1 MDVSAIAV
9 GGLEQ
14 AQSQLESTAK
24 RIAGPSNPID
34 GVDLSQEAVS
44 LIQARNDFQANLDT
58 IKVNDRMLQSLFD
71 VLG

>member
-14 AQSQLESTAK
+14 AQSQLDSTA
-24 RIAGPSNPID
+24 RQIASADPLDS
-34 GVDLSQEAVS
+34 VDLSQQAVS
-44 LIQARNDFQANLDT
+44 LLRTSTNFQANLAT
-58 IKVNDRMLQSLFD
+58 IKVSDQMLQSLFD